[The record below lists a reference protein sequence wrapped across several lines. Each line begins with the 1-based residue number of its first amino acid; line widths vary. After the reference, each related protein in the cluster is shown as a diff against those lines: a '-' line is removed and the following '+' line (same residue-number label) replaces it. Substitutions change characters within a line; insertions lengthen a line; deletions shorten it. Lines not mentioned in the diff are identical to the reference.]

1 MRTKDE
7 KEKWLKPGERI
18 DDLQCRGYDIIQNK
32 DVFCFGMDAVLL
44 SSFCAKTIR
53 KKDKVLDL
61 GTGTGIIP
69 ILLSAKAEPAHISAL
84 EIQDESVDMAK
95 RSVNLNGLDEKIDI
109 IHGDIK
115 TASLNFGAAVFDA
128 VTTNPPYMNDNHGI
142 KNPDVP
148 KAIARHEILCNLD
161 DIARESSKLLKTQGR
176 FYMVHRPFRMAEIL
190 SKMVEYK
197 IEPKR
202 MRLVYPYIDKE
213 PNMVLIEGLRGGK
226 SRVTVEKPLIVYKE
240 QGVYTD
246 EIYDIYGY

>member
-1 MRTKDE
+1 ME
-7 KEKWLKPGERI
+7 KENYLKNGERL
-18 DDLQCRGYDIIQNK
+18 DDLQLNGLHIIQNPEK
-32 DVFCFGMDAVLL
+32 FCFGMDAVLL

-142 KNPDVP
+142 KNPDIP

-176 FYMVHRPFRMAEIL
+176 FYMVHRPFRMTEI
-190 SKMVEYK
+190 
-197 IEPKR
+197 IC
-202 MRLVYPYIDKE
+202 
-213 PNMVLIEGLRGGK
+213 
-226 SRVTVEKPLIVYKE
+226 T
-240 QGVYTD
+240 
-246 EIYDIYGY
+246 